1 MFKKDRFSIR
11 KIKGVV
17 GSVFLGSLLMAPS
30 VVDAA
35 TYHYV
40 DKEVISQEAKDL
52 IQTGKPD
59 GNEVVYGLVYQ
70 KDQLP
75 QTGTEASV
83 LTAFGLLTV
92 GSLLLIYKRK
102 KIASVFLVGAMGLV
116 VLPSAGAVDPVATLA
131 PASREG
137 VVEMEGY
144 RYVGYLSGDILKT
157 LGLDTVLEE
166 DSAKAG
172 EVTVVEVETPQVTS
186 SQAQPRVETQ
196 AGVEEVSV
204 EEAPKTEESP
214 KEEPKSEVKP
224 TDDTLP
230 KVEEGKDDSAE
241 PAPVEEVSGA
251 VDSKIDEQA
260 PVKPESQPSDK
271 QAEEPKVEPP
281 VEQPKVPEQPVQP
294 TQPEQPRIPKESSQQ
309 EDPKEDRGA
318 EETPKQEDAQL
329 EVVETKDEAANQP
342 VEEPKV
348 ETPAVE
354 KQTEPAEEPKVE
366 QAGEPVAPSE
376 GEKAPVSP
384 EKQPEAS
391 KEEKTAEETPKLV
404 EVSPETKAEE
414 TVEPKEETKTAKGTQ
429 EEGHVGEAL
438 AQEQLPEYKVTEG
451 TLVEES
457 TTELD
462 YKTETTDDP
471 TKYTDEETVLR
482 NGEKGSQVTKTTY
495 KTVEGVKTDQVLSAS
510 TEVTK
515 EPVNQQVSRG
525 TKPIEGTLVEES
537 LEKIPFK
544 EVVKED
550 DQLKK
555 GLEVVAQEGKE
566 GQKKITKTFNTIKG
580 VKTEDAPKV
589 TEEIL
594 EEPQDKIL
602 KRGTKSFE
610 KPVLTITAIESKDLK
625 RTSDVKYSLENP
637 SKAAIKSI
645 TLTLKK
651 GDEIVKTLNV
661 SPDDLTTTLTDL
673 QYYKDYKLETKM
685 VYDRGEGDEEE
696 VLNEES
702 LRIDLKKIEIKD
714 IKSTKLIQVNENKEE
729 IDDTN
734 FTTIPTDKSNY
745 YLKITTND
753 NKTNRLAVKSIIE
766 ETVNGENFYKITA
779 EATDLIQHNK
789 EEQIKNEYTYY
800 IAKPKQKE
808 NNVYYDFGELVEAIQ
823 NNPEGEYKIGQSLN
837 ATNVKPKGKS
847 YITKKF
853 KGTLTSTDGNKF
865 AIHNLAN
872 PLFNEMENA
881 TIKDLIFSNVNINKP
896 DTEQIATLGKDATNT
911 TIENIKIT
919 GSIVGSNDV
928 AGVVNNL
935 KDRSRM
941 KNVAVIG
948 KLHTEGK
955 KGWSISG
962 LVNNQKKA
970 NIEKVYTD
978 VEITGEKARG
988 SALVSTLDRGM
999 DPMDVRANGHIK
1011 KAVAKGSINLKSN
1024 VDTGGVITKN
1034 WPYGYLED
1042 VISYVKVNNAEK
1054 LYGSRDIEDD
1064 DFGYPYLSRV
1074 VSVAGEATGNVTR
1087 KNANKLQ
1094 EISKEEADKRL
1105 KSFDITAKDFEAP
1118 TLLVDKL
1125 NNNIPKDDEYK
1136 TTQDYDKTREQAYR
1150 NIAKLQPF
1158 YNKEWIVN
1166 QGNKLTNENLL
1177 NKKVIS
1183 VIGMRDNEFI
1193 TDLSEANKILVHY
1206 SDKTKDIFTVSS
1218 KESNVSQIKE
1228 YSINELKDIVYTPNM
1243 IEKDRTSI
1251 ASKIKEK
1258 LNSVEL
1264 QSDGIYNLMEKR
1276 RTPQENT
1283 TERRKGYVK
1292 DLFLEESFEEVKN
1305 NLDSLVNKMLLNYDF
1320 QLNNSTPS
1328 EDVLLQ
1334 KIENNKEKIMLGL
1347 AYLNRYYGINFSN
1360 MNIKEIM
1367 LFKPDFYGKNVNFL
1381 DFLIKIGSSERNVK
1395 GDRTLE
1401 AYRETIGGT
1410 LGIDELN
1417 GFLHYNMNL
1426 LTEFTD
1432 INEWFKDATK
1442 KNVYIAEPET
1452 SIEDFKNKKH
1462 RAYDGLNNDVHSRMI
1477 LPLLN
1482 LKKAHIFLISTY
1494 NTMAYSAF
1502 EKYGKN
1508 TEEARNEFK
1517 KEIDKVAKA
1526 QQNYLDFWGRLASDK
1541 VRNQLLK
1548 SQNVVPSPVWDN
1560 MNAPGYGWLDKYGHK
1575 DGSVDYA
1582 PSRELF
1588 GPTGR
1593 YYPPNWNMGAMAK
1606 IWTDPYK
1613 EDSVYY
1619 MITDMISDFG
1629 ISAFTHET
1637 THINDKM
1644 VYLGG
1649 WRHREGTFVE
1659 AFAQGML
1666 QSPSVSNPNG
1676 EYGALGL
1683 NMAYERENDGKQ
1695 WYNYNPNKLR
1705 NRQEIDDYMKRYNEA
1720 MMLLDYVEA
1729 EAVLSKNL
1737 TDNSQWFKKVDR
1749 KMREKGSY
1757 NNNLVAPNQWDLV
1770 RDLNDNE
1777 KAIKLNTIADLV
1789 NNNFATKHGVGNGVF
1804 KPEDFTPNSAYV
1816 TVNMMAGIYGG
1827 NTSDG
1832 AVGALSFKHN
1842 TFRMW
1847 GYFGYLDGF
1856 LGYASN
1862 KYKDTANREN
1872 KGLLSD
1878 KLIIQ
1883 KVSGGRFN
1891 TLEEWK
1897 NTWYQEVHNKAT
1909 SKGFVPITIDNEQ
1922 ITTYE
1927 RLKQLFNKAVQKD
1940 LDELSDN
1947 KVKNKYRHTVSLKEK
1962 VFKQLLKESDGF
1974 SSDLFTAPQA

>member
-1 MFKKDRFSIR
+1 MNKKEKYSIR
-11 KIKGVV
+11 KIRGIV
-17 GSVFLGSLLMAPS
+17 GSVLLMSIFVPMNIANAS
-30 VVDAA
+30 D
-35 TYHYV
+35 YHYV
-40 DKEVISQEAKDL
+40 DKESLSSSEKAQIKEG
-52 IQTGKPD
+52 TPD
-59 GNEVVYGLVYQ
+59 SKVESYVLVYE
-70 KDQLP
+70 KNVLP
-75 QTGTEASV
+75 NTKAINKYV
-83 LTAFGLLTV
+83 LTIFGLLSV
-92 GSLLLIYKRK
+92 GSLLFVVNNKKKTVSLLLITT
-102 KIASVFLVGAMGLV
+102 LGLTN
-116 VLPSAGAVDPVATLA
+116 LSSTMAVDLSKTIRE
-131 PASREG
+131 SGTEG
-137 VVEMEGY
+137 VVNILGY
-144 RYVGYLSGDILKT
+144 RYIGYIE
-157 LGLDTVLEE
+157 LDK
-166 DSAKAG
+166 AK
-172 EVTVVEVETPQVTS
+172 E
-186 SQAQPRVETQ
+186 
-196 AGVEEVSV
+196 
-204 EEAPKTEESP
+204 
-214 KEEPKSEVKP
+214 KEIEKA
-224 TDDTLP
+224 TDN
-230 KVEEGKDDSAE
+230 K
-241 PAPVEEVSGA
+241 
-251 VDSKIDEQA
+251 
-260 PVKPESQPSDK
+260 
-271 QAEEPKVEPP
+271 
-281 VEQPKVPEQPVQP
+281 
-294 TQPEQPRIPKESSQQ
+294 KENSF
-309 EDPKEDRGA
+309 
-318 EETPKQEDAQL
+318 
-329 EVVETKDEAANQP
+329 VETKNPEKVITEKEKPLIQTEKTEKVIIKKGESLIQPEKPIGTASEKGEPLIQSEKPIGVVSEKGQPLVQPEKPIGVVSEKGESLVQPENPTAVVSEKGEPLVQPENPIGIVSEKGEPLVQPENPTAVVSEKGNPLVQPDNPIGVVSEKGEPLVQPENPVGVVSEKGESLVQPENPIGVISEKGESLVQPENPEA
-342 VEEPKV
+342 KV
-348 ETPAVE
+348 EKENPELSLVSTEEKPTEKGIKLNYNLVNKDNVE
-354 KQTEPAEEPKVE
+354 IKKIKVE
-366 QAGEPVAPSE
+366 I
-376 GEKAPVSP
+376 
-384 EKQPEAS
+384 
-391 KEEKTAEETPKLV
+391 LD
-404 EVSPETKAEE
+404 
-414 TVEPKEETKTAKGTQ
+414 GT
-429 EEGHVGEAL
+429 
-438 AQEQLPEYKVTEG
+438 
-451 TLVEES
+451 
-457 TTELD
+457 
-462 YKTETTDDP
+462 
-471 TKYTDEETVLR
+471 
-482 NGEKGSQVTKTTY
+482 
-495 KTVEGVKTDQVLSAS
+495 
-510 TEVTK
+510 
-515 EPVNQQVSRG
+515 
-525 TKPIEGTLVEES
+525 
-537 LEKIPFK
+537 
-544 EVVKED
+544 EVVKEVD
-550 DQLKK
+550 L
-555 GLEVVAQEGKE
+555 
-566 GQKKITKTFNTIKG
+566 NT
-580 VKTEDAPKV
+580 
-589 TEEIL
+589 
-594 EEPQDKIL
+594 DK
-602 KRGTKSFE
+602 
-610 KPVLTITAIESKDLK
+610 
-625 RTSDVKYSLENP
+625 
-637 SKAAIKSI
+637 
-645 TLTLKK
+645 
-651 GDEIVKTLNV
+651 
-661 SPDDLTTTLTDL
+661 LTDSIKEL
-673 QYYKDYKLETKM
+673 KLYKDYKIRTSLTYNKGEEDKTITLEEKPFKL
-685 VYDRGEGDEEE
+685 E
-696 VLNEES
+696 
-702 LRIDLKKIEIKD
+702 LKKVEIKD
-714 IKSTKLIQVNENKEE
+714 IKSTQLIQVNENKEE

-753 NKTNRLAVKSIIE
+753 NKTNRLAVKSITE

-789 EEQIKNEYTYY
+789 EEQIKNEYAYY

-988 SALVSTLDRGM
+988 SALVSTLDRGA

-1011 KAVAKGSINLKSN
+1011 KAVAKGSINLKNN

-1064 DFGYPYLSRV
+1064 DFGYPYLNRV
-1074 VSVAGEATGNVTR
+1074 VSVVGEATGNVTR
-1087 KNANKLQ
+1087 RNANKLQ

-1125 NNNIPKDDEYK
+1125 NNNTSKDDEYK
-1136 TTQDYDKTREQAYR
+1136 TTQDYEKTREQAYR

-1206 SDKTKDIFTVSS
+1206 SDKTKDIFTVSP

-1243 IEKDRTSI
+1243 IAKDRTSI

-1258 LNSVEL
+1258 LNSLEL
-1264 QSDGIYNLMEKR
+1264 QSDGVYNLMDKR
-1276 RTPQENT
+1276 KTPQENT

-1320 QLNNSTPS
+1320 QLNNSTAS

-1401 AYRETIGGT
+1401 AYRENIGGT

-1426 LTEFTD
+1426 LTEYTN
-1432 INEWFKDATK
+1432 INDWFKDATK

-1548 SQNVVPSPVWDN
+1548 SQNVVSSPVWDN

-1575 DGSVDYA
+1575 NGSPDYA

-1705 NRQEIDDYMKRYNEA
+1705 NRQEIDNYMKRYNEA

-1729 EAVLSKNL
+1729 EAVLNKNL

-1777 KAIKLNTIADLV
+1777 KTIKLNTIADLV

-1862 KYKDTANREN
+1862 KYKDAANREN

-1909 SKGFVPITIDNEQ
+1909 SKGFVSITIDNEQ

-1927 RLKQLFNKAVQKD
+1927 RLKQLFNEAVQKD

-1974 SSDLFTAPQA
+1974 SNEFFK

>member
-1 MFKKDRFSIR
+1 MDKKEKYSIR
-11 KIKGVV
+11 KIKGIV
-17 GSVFLGSLLMAPS
+17 GSVLLMSIFVPMNIAS
-30 VVDAA
+30 ASD
-35 TYHYV
+35 YHYV
-40 DKEVISQEAKDL
+40 DKETLSNSEKSQIKEG
-52 IQTGKPD
+52 TPD
-59 GNEVVYGLVYQ
+59 SKVGSYVLVYE
-70 KDQLP
+70 KNILP
-75 QTGTEASV
+75 NTKAINNYI
-83 LTAFGLLTV
+83 LTIFGLLSV
-92 GSLLLIYKRK
+92 GSLLFVVNNKEKTVSLL
-102 KIASVFLVGAMGLV
+102 LVTTLGLTN
-116 VLPSAGAVDPVATLA
+116 LSSTMAVDLSKTIRE
-131 PASREG
+131 SGTEG
-137 VVEMEGY
+137 VVNILGY
-144 RYVGYLSGDILKT
+144 RYIGYIELDKT
-157 LGLDTVLEE
+157 KEKEIENSIENTKDNSLV
-166 DSAKAG
+166 
-172 EVTVVEVETPQVTS
+172 
-186 SQAQPRVETQ
+186 QPE
-196 AGVEEVSV
+196 
-204 EEAPKTEESP
+204 KTEKIISE
-214 KEEPKSEVKP
+214 KEKSLV
-224 TDDTLP
+224 
-230 KVEEGKDDSAE
+230 
-241 PAPVEEVSGA
+241 
-251 VDSKIDEQA
+251 
-260 PVKPESQPSDK
+260 
-271 QAEEPKVEPP
+271 
-281 VEQPKVPEQPVQP
+281 
-294 TQPEQPRIPKESSQQ
+294 
-309 EDPKEDRGA
+309 
-318 EETPKQEDAQL
+318 TP
-329 EVVETKDEAANQP
+329 
-342 VEEPKV
+342 
-348 ETPAVE
+348 
-354 KQTEPAEEPKVE
+354 
-366 QAGEPVAPSE
+366 
-376 GEKAPVSP
+376 
-384 EKQPEAS
+384 
-391 KEEKTAEETPKLV
+391 EKTAEVVSEKGEPLIQSEKPTAVVSEKGEPLV
-404 EVSPETKAEE
+404 QPEKPTDVVSEKGEPLVQSENPIGVVSEKGEPLVQPEKPTGVVSEKGESLVQPEKPTGVVSEKGESLVQPEKPTGVVSEKGEPLVQSENPIGVVSEKGEPLVQPEKPTGVVSEKGESLVQPENPVGIVSEKGESLVQPENPVGIVSEKGESLIQPENPIGVVSEKGESLVQPENPIGVVSEKGEPLIQPENPEAVVEKE
-414 TVEPKEETKTAKGTQ
+414 NPELSLVDTVEKPTEKEIKLNYNLINKDNVEIKKI
-429 EEGHVGEAL
+429 
-438 AQEQLPEYKVTEG
+438 KVEI
-451 TLVEES
+451 
-457 TTELD
+457 LD
-462 YKTETTDDP
+462 
-471 TKYTDEETVLR
+471 
-482 NGEKGSQVTKTTY
+482 G
-495 KTVEGVKTDQVLSAS
+495 
-510 TEVTK
+510 
-515 EPVNQQVSRG
+515 
-525 TKPIEGTLVEES
+525 I
-537 LEKIPFK
+537 
-544 EVVKED
+544 EVVKEVN
-550 DQLKK
+550 L
-555 GLEVVAQEGKE
+555 
-566 GQKKITKTFNTIKG
+566 NT
-580 VKTEDAPKV
+580 
-589 TEEIL
+589 
-594 EEPQDKIL
+594 DK
-602 KRGTKSFE
+602 
-610 KPVLTITAIESKDLK
+610 
-625 RTSDVKYSLENP
+625 
-637 SKAAIKSI
+637 
-645 TLTLKK
+645 
-651 GDEIVKTLNV
+651 
-661 SPDDLTTTLTDL
+661 LTDSISGL
-673 QYYKDYKLETKM
+673 KLYKDYKIRTSLTYNKGEEDKTITLEEKPFKL
-685 VYDRGEGDEEE
+685 E
-696 VLNEES
+696 
-702 LRIDLKKIEIKD
+702 LKKVEIKD
-714 IKSTKLIQVNENKEE
+714 VKSTQLIKVNENKEE
-729 IDDTN
+729 VDDTN

-753 NKTNRLAVKSIIE
+753 NKTNKLAVKSITE

-779 EATDLIQHNK
+779 EATDLIQHSK
-789 EEQIKNEYTYY
+789 EEQINNEYTYY

-808 NNVYYDFGELVEAIQ
+808 NNVYYDFGELVKAIQ
-823 NNPEGEYKIGQSLN
+823 DNPEGDYKIGQSLN
-837 ATNVKPKGKS
+837 ATNIKPNGKS
-847 YITKKF
+847 YITKRF

-865 AIHNLAN
+865 AIHNLSN
-872 PLFNEMENA
+872 PLFDVMENA

-896 DTEQIATLGKDATNT
+896 NIEQIATLGKDAINT

-962 LVNNQKKA
+962 LVNNQNKA

-988 SALVSTLDRGM
+988 SALVSTLDRGA

-1011 KAVAKGSINLKSN
+1011 KAVAKGSINLKNN
-1024 VDTGGVITKN
+1024 VDTGGVISKN

-1054 LYGSRDIEDD
+1054 LYGSGDIGDD
-1064 DFGYPYLSRV
+1064 DFGYPYLNRV

-1087 KNANKLQ
+1087 KNANKLR
-1094 EISKEEADKRL
+1094 EISKEEADRKL
-1105 KSFDITAKDFEAP
+1105 EEFDITAKDFEAP

-1125 NNNIPKDDEYK
+1125 NNNISKDDEYK

-1206 SDKTKDIFTVSS
+1206 SDKTKDIFTVSP
-1218 KESNVSQIKE
+1218 KESKVSQIKE

-1264 QSDGIYNLMEKR
+1264 QSDGIYNLMDKR
-1276 RTPQENT
+1276 NNPQENT
-1283 TERRKGYVK
+1283 TERRKGYVR

-1305 NLDSLVNKMLLNYDF
+1305 NLDSLANKLLLNYDF
-1320 QLNNSTPS
+1320 QLNDTKAS
-1328 EDVLLQ
+1328 EEVLLQ
-1334 KIENNKEKIMLGL
+1334 KVENNKEKIMLGL
-1347 AYLNRYYGINFSN
+1347 AYLNRYYGINFDN

-1367 LFKPDFYGKNVNFL
+1367 LFKPDFYGKNIDVL

-1401 AYRETIGGT
+1401 AYRENIGGT

-1426 LTEFTD
+1426 LTGFTD
-1432 INEWFKDATK
+1432 INDWFKDATK
-1442 KNVYIAEPET
+1442 KNLYIAEPET
-1452 SIEDFKNKKH
+1452 SFEDFKNKKH

-1526 QQNYLDFWGRLASDK
+1526 QQNYLDFWARLSSDK

-1560 MNAPGYGWLDKYGHK
+1560 MNAQGYGWLDKYGHK
-1575 DGSVDYA
+1575 NGSLDYA

-1705 NRQEIDDYMKRYNEA
+1705 NRQEIDNYMKRYNEA

-1777 KAIKLNTIADLV
+1777 KTIKLNTITDLV

-1897 NTWYQEVHNKAT
+1897 NTWYQEVYNKAT
-1909 SKGFVPITIDNEQ
+1909 SKGFVSITVDNEQ
-1922 ITTYE
+1922 ISTYE
-1927 RLKQLFNKAVQKD
+1927 RLKELFNEAVQKD

-1947 KVKNKYRHTVSLKEK
+1947 KVKNKYRNTVSLKEK

-1974 SSDLFTAPQA
+1974 SNEFFK

>member
-1 MFKKDRFSIR
+1 MKVFKKDRFSIR

-59 GNEVVYGLVYQ
+59 GDEVVYGLVYQ
-70 KDQLP
+70 KAQLP

-102 KIASVFLVGAMGLV
+102 KIASAFLVGAMGLV
-116 VLPSAGAVDPVATLA
+116 VLPNAGAVDPVATLA
-131 PASREG
+131 PASRED

-144 RYVGYLSGDILKT
+144 RYVGYLSGEILKR

-166 DSAKAG
+166 ASVKSG
-172 EVTVVEVETPQVTS
+172 EVTVVEVETPQSTTNQEQVRPEN
-186 SQAQPRVETQ
+186 QAVET
-196 AGVEEVSV
+196 
-204 EEAPKTEESP
+204 EEAPKEQAPRTEESP
-214 KEEPKSEVKP
+214 KEEPKSEVNP
-224 TDDTLP
+224 TDETLP
-230 KVEEGKDDSAE
+230 KVEEEKEVSAE
-241 PAPVEEVSGA
+241 PAPVEEVSG
-251 VDSKIDEQA
+251 VVESKTDEQA
-260 PVKPESQPSDK
+260 PVKSESQPSDK
-271 QAEEPKVEPP
+271 PAEESKVATP
-281 VEQPKVPEQPVQP
+281 VEQLKIPEQPVQP
-294 TQPEQPRIPKESSQQ
+294 RTPKESSQ
-309 EDPKEDRGA
+309 EENPTENRGA
-318 EETPKQEDAQL
+318 EETPKQEDEQPA
-329 EVVETKDEAANQP
+329 VIETKDEAANQL

-348 ETPAVE
+348 ETPAIE
-354 KQTEPAEEPKVE
+354 KQTGPAEEPKVE

-376 GEKAPVSP
+376 DEKAPVEP
-384 EKQPEAS
+384 EKQPEAPE
-391 KEEKTAEETPKLV
+391 EEKAVEKAPKQEESTPDAKV
-404 EVSPETKAEE
+404 EE

-429 EEGHVGEAL
+429 EEGHVDEAL
-438 AQEQLPEYKVTEG
+438 AQEQLPEYKVTEE
-451 TLVEES
+451 T
-457 TTELD
+457 TTELN

-482 NGEKGSQVTKTTY
+482 TGEKGSQVTKTIY
-495 KTVEGVKTDQVLSAS
+495 KTVEGVKTDQVLSTS

-515 EPVNQQVSRG
+515 EHVNQQVSRS

-544 EVVKED
+544 EKIEED
-550 DQLKK
+550 AQLKK
-555 GLEVVAQEGKE
+555 GSEVVAQEGKE
-566 GQKKITKTFNTIKG
+566 GQKKITKTFNTTKG

-589 TEEIL
+589 IEEVI
-594 EEPQDKIL
+594 EVPQDKIL
-602 KRGTKSFE
+602 KRGTKIFE
-610 KPVLTITAIESKDLK
+610 KPVLTITAVESKDLK

-637 SKAAIKSI
+637 SKATIKSI

-651 GDEIVKTLNV
+651 GDEIVKTLIV
-661 SPDDLTTTLTDL
+661 SPDNLTASLTDL

-714 IKSTKLIQVNENKEE
+714 IKSTKLIKVSENKEE

-734 FTTIPTDKSNY
+734 FTTIPTDKNNY

-753 NKTNRLAVKSIIE
+753 NKTNRLAVKSITE
-766 ETVNGENFYKITA
+766 ETVDGENFYKITS
-779 EATDLIQHNK
+779 EATDLIQHTK

-823 NNPEGEYKIGQSLN
+823 NNPEGDYKIGESLN
-837 ATNVKPKGKS
+837 ATNIKPNGKS

-853 KGTLTSTDGNKF
+853 KGSLTSTDGNKF

-872 PLFNEMENA
+872 PLFNEIENA

-896 DTEQIATLGKDATNT
+896 NTEQIATLGKDATNT
-911 TIENIKIT
+911 IIENIKIT

-935 KDRSRM
+935 NNGSKM

-962 LVNNQKKA
+962 LVNNQRKA
-970 NIEKVYTD
+970 NIERVYTD
-978 VEITGEKARG
+978 VEITGERARG
-988 SALVSTLDRGM
+988 SALVSTLDRGT
-999 DPMDVRANGHIK
+999 DPRDVRANGHIK
-1011 KAVAKGSINLKSN
+1011 KAVAKGSINLKNN
-1024 VDTGGVITKN
+1024 VETGGVISKN
-1034 WPYGYLED
+1034 WPYGFMED
-1042 VISYVKVNNAEK
+1042 VISYVKVTNAEK
-1054 LYGSRDIEDD
+1054 LYGSGDIGDD
-1064 DFGYPYLSRV
+1064 DFGFPYLSRV

-1087 KNANKLQ
+1087 KNANRLK
-1094 EISKEEADKRL
+1094 EISKEEADKKL
-1105 KSFDITAKDFEAP
+1105 EDFGITAKDFEAP

-1125 NNNIPKDDEYK
+1125 NNNISKDDEYK
-1136 TTQDYDKTREQAYR
+1136 TTQDYDKTKEQAYR

-1183 VIGMRDNEFI
+1183 VIGMKDNDFV
-1193 TDLSEANKILVHY
+1193 TDLSEVNKILVHY
-1206 SDKTKDIFTVSS
+1206 SDKTKDIFTVVQ
-1218 KESNVSQIKE
+1218 KDSNVSQIKE

-1243 IEKDRTSI
+1243 IAKDRDSI

-1264 QSDGIYNLMEKR
+1264 QSDGMYNLMDKR
-1276 RTPQENT
+1276 NNPQENT
-1283 TERRKGYVK
+1283 TERRKRYVR

-1305 NLDSLVNKMLLNYDF
+1305 NLDNLVNKLLLNYDF
-1320 QLNNSTPS
+1320 QLNESKAS

-1334 KIENNKEKIMLGL
+1334 KIEANKEKIMLGL
-1347 AYLNRYYGINFSN
+1347 AYLNRYYGINFDN

-1381 DFLIKIGSSERNVK
+1381 DFLIKIGSSEKNVK

-1401 AYRETIGGT
+1401 AYRETIGGII
-1410 LGIDELN
+1410 GINELN

-1426 LTEFTD
+1426 LTEYTN
-1432 INEWFKDATK
+1432 INDWFKDATK
-1442 KNVYIAEPET
+1442 KNVYIVEPET

-1526 QQNYLDFWGRLASDK
+1526 QQDYLDFWGRLASDK
-1541 VRNQLLK
+1541 VRNKLLK

-1575 DGSVDYA
+1575 DGSSDYA

-1593 YYPPNWNMGAMAK
+1593 YFPPNWNMGAMAK
-1606 IWTDPYK
+1606 IWDNPYK
-1613 EDSVYY
+1613 EESVYY
-1619 MITDMISDFG
+1619 MVTDMISDFG

-1637 THINDKM
+1637 THINDRLA
-1644 VYLGG
+1644 YLGG

-1676 EYGALGL
+1676 EYGALGI
-1683 NMAYERENDGKQ
+1683 NMAYERNNDGNQ
-1695 WYNYNPNKLR
+1695 WYNYNPNKLK

-1729 EAVLSKNL
+1729 ESVLSKNL
-1737 TDNSQWFKKVDR
+1737 SDNSQWFKKVDR

-1770 RDLNDNE
+1770 RDLNEDE
-1777 KAIKLNTIADLV
+1777 KVIKLNTIKDLV
-1789 NNNFATKHGVGNGVF
+1789 DNNFATRHGVGNGVF

-1827 NTSDG
+1827 NTSEG

-1847 GYFGYLDGF
+1847 GYFGYEKGF
-1856 LGYASN
+1856 VGYASN
-1862 KYKDTANREN
+1862 KYKDIANKEN
-1872 KGLLSD
+1872 NGLLSD

-1883 KVSGGRFN
+1883 KVSEGRFN

-1897 NTWYQEVHNKAT
+1897 NSWYEEIYNKAT
-1909 SKGFVPITIDNEQ
+1909 TKGFVPISVDNEQ
-1922 ITTYE
+1922 ISTYA
-1927 RLKQLFNKAVQKD
+1927 RLKELFNEAVQKD
-1940 LDELSDN
+1940 LNELSN
-1947 KVKNKYRHTVSLKEK
+1947 QTIKNKYRHTVALKEK

-1974 SSDLFTAPQA
+1974 SGDLFNTSQA